1 AEDNAINQQL
11 AVGLLERRG
20 HAVVVVGNGREALLA
35 IEKESFDLVLM
46 DVQMPE
52 MDGFMATAA
61 IREREMATGSHLPII
76 AMTAHAM
83 KGDRERCLEAGMDGY
98 VSKPIRSEEL
108 FKTIENL
115 GVVKDIPKG
124 QDVFL
129 DVDGL
134 LEGLNGDRDLLI
146 QLIELFPKDC
156 SKYITQVREAI
167 AQGSGEALNRA
178 AHALKGAVGIF
189 STGPAFEIALRLE
202 KMGEQGDLTGV
213 SEAFES
219 LEKEIERLMQA
230 LTKLKDEKTL

>member
-1 AEDNAINQQL
+1 
-11 AVGLLERRG
+11 
-20 HAVVVVGNGREALLA
+20 
-35 IEKESFDLVLM
+35 
-46 DVQMPE
+46 
-52 MDGFMATAA
+52 
-61 IREREMATGSHLPII
+61 
-76 AMTAHAM
+76 
-83 KGDRERCLEAGMDGY
+83 MDGY

-115 GVVKDIPKG
+115 GVAKDTPKS

-156 SKYITQVREAI
+156 SKSITQVREAI

-202 KMGEQGDLTGV
+202 KMGEQGELTGV
-213 SEAFES
+213 SEVFES

-230 LTKLKDEKTL
+230 LTKLKDEKTLT